1 MGQSKKRQ
9 THVCQ
14 NSDSTDMANWITI
27 DVIKVFRWRII
38 GGIISCIFDVLAIYL
53 SSLFLDVWS
62 YVLVFSACLE
72 AKLSRPARFS
82 GQLHFYWFRVM
93 CVFLGLHFF
102 VLLSMVLYFKIY
114 CKCRYFCK
122 LNINFLEFQYI
133 LEGNFQAFVVFIC
146 DIFIFARF

>member
-1 MGQSKKRQ
+1 MFNSTDKKILLSNFSASLSSLPWFPVILKKIFFFFFKMGQSKKRQ

-72 AKLSRPARFS
+72 AKLSRPAQFS

-93 CVFLGLHFF
+93 CGFFWLPFLSF
-102 VLLSMVLYFKIY
+102 
-114 CKCRYFCK
+114 
-122 LNINFLEFQYI
+122 
-133 LEGNFQAFVVFIC
+133 
-146 DIFIFARF
+146 